1 MKKYLVLA
9 TLIILSFQVSFAQ
22 RFGYIDS
29 EIILNKMPEYKSAQK
44 ELSSITSQW
53 QTELKAKQQVTIN
66 MRQQLEAE
74 KVLLTD
80 DLFSQKEKSILVK
93 EKELQDYQAK
103 VFGYD
108 GLLFKK
114 RQELIQPVQDKMFDA
129 VRAVCKKKKL
139 HIMFDKA
146 ADLHMLYTD
155 NTYNFT
161 DFVLE
166 QLGLG
171 DPKDKGGK

>member
-1 MKKYLVLA
+1 
-9 TLIILSFQVSFAQ
+9 
-22 RFGYIDS
+22 
-29 EIILNKMPEYKSAQK
+29 
-44 ELSSITSQW
+44 
-53 QTELKAKQQVTIN
+53 

-74 KVLLTD
+74 KVLLTE
-80 DLFSQKEKSILVK
+80 DLLAQKEKSILTK

-103 VFGYD
+103 VFGYN
-108 GLLFKK
+108 GMLFQK

-129 VRAVCKKKKL
+129 VRVVCKKKKL

-166 QLGLG
+166 ELGLG
-171 DPKDKGGK
+171 DSKDSGGK